1 MVNFKRIRALQNVL
15 KGEDKED
22 HIYFVKQ
29 LDTKKLEQQII
40 KESVE
45 NQVLT
50 DLTAFVCVNT
60 LASDQVSKAN
70 LKGEK
75 QSVNI
80 NPMNPA
86 DHVAKVEFYSG
97 SVDKNQSRFLFY
109 VDECYVEVKESAPA

>member
-15 KGEDKED
+15 NGEDKED

-50 DLTAFVCVNT
+50 DLTAFVCVNN

-75 QSVNI
+75 QTVNI

-86 DHVAKVEFYSG
+86 DHIVKVEFYT
-97 SVDKNQSRFLFY
+97 D
-109 VDECYVEVKESAPA
+109 DEDI